1 MLVCE
6 RVGKS
11 MSWCSRMV
19 QRELRNA
26 ERNRG
31 LLAGRIMQ
39 HLHASLALVQ
49 LSTGTANSGRDSPHT
64 QQGGQG
70 GMALNRGFLVR
81 TGNFPLFFF

>member
-1 MLVCE
+1 
-6 RVGKS
+6 
-11 MSWCSRMV
+11 MV

-49 LSTGTANSGRDSPHT
+49 LSTGTANSGRDT
-64 QQGGQG
+64 QQGGAG
-70 GMALNRGFLVR
+70 GNGPKSRLPSPYREFSTVLFL
-81 TGNFPLFFF
+81 GSDISSLEAEG

>member
-1 MLVCE
+1 
-6 RVGKS
+6 
-11 MSWCSRMV
+11 
-19 QRELRNA
+19 
-26 ERNRG
+26 
-31 LLAGRIMQ
+31 MQ